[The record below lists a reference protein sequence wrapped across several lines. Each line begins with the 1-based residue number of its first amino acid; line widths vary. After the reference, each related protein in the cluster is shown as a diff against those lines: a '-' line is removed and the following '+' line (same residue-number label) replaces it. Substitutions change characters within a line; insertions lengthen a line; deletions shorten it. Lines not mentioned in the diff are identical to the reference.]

1 MEALLSAKA
10 HTSPVAKGA
19 GDVVLDLDET
29 CEAVQSMRAADS
41 EEPAEA
47 KKGHT
52 AAVVPA
58 LSEISRVALFGVLFL
73 AFGLLLAIVY
83 MLPPLLS
90 VDEGEKF
97 LWRPRSAR
105 DFELDKRVLVR
116 YRNEHAWQLVL
127 GMAVIF
133 VMLQTFCVP
142 ASGTTMNV
150 LAGCIFSETLPSGEY
165 IIALPMAVLCV
176 SMGAV
181 LCYLISYLSLRELVT
196 VRACPACSLTSR

>member
-10 HTSPVAKGA
+10 HASPVVKGHS
-19 GDVVLDLDET
+19 DVVLDIEDT
-29 CEAVQSMRAADS
+29 SEAAESMRAGDN
-41 EEPAEA
+41 EESAEA

-52 AAVVPA
+52 AAVPA
-58 LSEISRVALFGVLFL
+58 LSELSRVALIG
-73 AFGLLLAIVY
+73 ALLLAFFLLLATVY

-90 VDEGEKF
+90 VDEGDKF

-116 YRNEHAWQLVL
+116 YRDEHAWQLVL
-127 GMAVIF
+127 GMSVIF

-176 SMGAV
+176 SLGAV

-196 VRACPACSLTSR
+196 V